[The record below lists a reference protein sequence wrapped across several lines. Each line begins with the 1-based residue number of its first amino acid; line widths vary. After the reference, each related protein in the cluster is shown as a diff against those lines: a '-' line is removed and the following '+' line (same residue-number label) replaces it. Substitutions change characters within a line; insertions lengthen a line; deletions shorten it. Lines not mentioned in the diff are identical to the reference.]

1 MNYLNKLI
9 VAVFFVITGIF
20 VFVINRPVYKEI
32 KVYKVNATGIDYSIK
47 ERAFILYSR
56 KINEWFLKEKGL
68 KIDLNLKENELVLNI
83 HCFDYLIKG
92 NNFWQI
98 VSKLIKDS
106 MFSIYEF
113 PEYEPINSG
122 FLRDVKLSGY
132 ELSVKNIEEKVNISF
147 ENFKKTMNIYLSDD
161 FGYSSDFYFLQEH

>member
-1 MNYLNKLI
+1 MSIYFCFKNLVSIYN
-9 VAVFFVITGIF
+9 GISIF
-20 VFVINRPVYKEI
+20 AKYKDLWSE
-32 KVYKVNATGIDYSIK
+32 S
-47 ERAFILYSR
+47 S
-56 KINEWFLKEKGL
+56 NEKT
-68 KIDLNLKENELVLNI
+68 DLNLKENELVLNI

-122 FLRDVKLSGY
+122 FLRDVKLSGH